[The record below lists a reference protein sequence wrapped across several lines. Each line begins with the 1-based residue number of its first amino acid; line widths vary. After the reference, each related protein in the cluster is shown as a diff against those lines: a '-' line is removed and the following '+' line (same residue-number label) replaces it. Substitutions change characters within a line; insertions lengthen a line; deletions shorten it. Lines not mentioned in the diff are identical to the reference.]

1 MYCESVVLYC
11 NVRCNPNMIEL
22 ATKGRVMFSSEHA
35 IWKFADAGDELDDW
49 LPYADDLVHKW
60 ASQSCDEVKFGTT
73 FEIILAAFLLEDD
86 LLPAS
91 AKAAFAKVMLEAI
104 NEAGINKLSIKCLH
118 IHPPKPGRKE
128 NRGETYFRFHE
139 VKTLIQEGK
148 AATEAY
154 RVVAEKHFKSP
165 DTIRRDYERIV
176 KKMRKRKEA
185 GENDR

>member
-1 MYCESVVLYC
+1 
-11 NVRCNPNMIEL
+11 
-22 ATKGRVMFSSEHA
+22 MFSSEHA

-49 LPYADDLVHKW
+49 LPYAEDLVREW
-60 ASQSCDEVKFGTT
+60 STQSSDEVKFPGT
-73 FEIILAAFLLEDD
+73 FGIILAAFLLEDD

-91 AKAAFAKVMLEAI
+91 ARVAFAKVMLETI
-104 NEAGINKLSIKCLH
+104 DESISNKLSIKSLH

-148 AATEAY
+148 TATEAY
-154 RVVAEKHFKSP
+154 RVVAEKHFKST

-176 KKMRKRKEA
+176 KRMRERKET
-185 GENDR
+185 GGKNDR